1 MKASPSVTLPSRR
14 DRTPWSYDGAP
25 IYATITAHGDDIVI
39 VIPPR
44 STAVVYSE
52 QGPPTQRDCHLK
64 MITERGRLAW
74 HKATYFGQRS
84 LVETTMGRYK
94 ALLGPRLR
102 ARGFAAQQTEAV
114 IGVAVLNTT
123 ALGAAELGWYVA
135 EVGRQPWVIEGVLP
149 TFMAVSSLTAG
160 NVLTTLIS
168 FITFYSILL
177 IVDTYLMT
185 KAIRLGP
192 APTDMDIVFR
202 LPADPIAIP
211 AGRVAHLLPHDTA
224 YMAR

>member
-1 MKASPSVTLPSRR
+1 
-14 DRTPWSYDGAP
+14 
-25 IYATITAHGDDIVI
+25 
-39 VIPPR
+39 
-44 STAVVYSE
+44 
-52 QGPPTQRDCHLK
+52 